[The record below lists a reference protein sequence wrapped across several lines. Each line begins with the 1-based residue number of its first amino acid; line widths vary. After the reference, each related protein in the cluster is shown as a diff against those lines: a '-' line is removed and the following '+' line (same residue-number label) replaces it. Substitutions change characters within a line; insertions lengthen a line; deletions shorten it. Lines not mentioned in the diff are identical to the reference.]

1 MIVNIQVPVSHA
13 PGLFATRFFDVDH
26 LPPILVRPHIWTNK
40 ALADCSIFQTSVNRL
55 FDGTKEGLECQVSP
69 QVEVQ
74 SMNTLL
80 EDLVSRDAI
89 LAELACI
96 VSDPGPVFC

>member
-1 MIVNIQVPVSHA
+1 MDQQSTR
-13 PGLFATRFFDVDH
+13 GLHHF
-26 LPPILVRPHIWTNK
+26 P
-40 ALADCSIFQTSVNRL
+40 TSVNRL
-55 FDGTKEGLECQVSP
+55 FDGSKEGLECQVSP
-69 QVEVQ
+69 RVEVQ

-96 VSDPGPVFC
+96 VSDPGPFFVDNSIQMQQNTSHIPPSKVFRFFSSL